1 MTHSK
6 SCSRECREKNYK
18 IAATSRKAILGRRV
32 AEQGSDCAAI
42 VREFGIGAP
51 KNENNLIEQR
61 YWNKGIAF
69 RYKNSNK
76 VVDITV
82 FEPDQ

>member
-1 MTHSK
+1 MHST
-6 SCSRECREKNYK
+6 SCSRECSKKNHK

-32 AEQGSDCAAI
+32 VEQGSDCAAI
-42 VREFGIGAP
+42 VREFGIGKP
-51 KNENNLIEQR
+51 QNKNNFIEEW
-61 YWNKGIAF
+61 YWNTGIAF
-69 RYKNSNK
+69 RYKNRDK